1 MGAGSCT
8 GNFLWIY
15 EKQEVG
21 ASPRETHLSSA
32 KWYLLTEVGPEPPRD
47 WGDKSLLLGCWLE
60 WSTFLWAALNFLRQ
74 HFLGAE
80 VILGMQP

>member
-32 KWYLLTEVGPEPPRD
+32 KWYLLTEVGPRASQRLGRQMP
-47 WGDKSLLLGCWLE
+47 SLGVLAGVEYLPVGSLKF
-60 WSTFLWAALNFLRQ
+60 SQAALS
-74 HFLGAE
+74 G
-80 VILGMQP
+80 G